1 MRNTL
6 LIIQREY
13 LERVRTRSFVVL
25 TLLFPGIMTVLMALP
40 AKLANLG
47 NSNEHIV
54 LVTSTPEFG
63 AIVRRQL
70 IAAHGAGGPSEN
82 PAQGQYV
89 VDVDLTATE
98 AERSTLQQKVGTR
111 AIDGFAWL
119 TDDAIA
125 SRKVTWW
132 SRDVGGFAGG
142 GGSRATLAGILTH
155 LVTRQQL
162 SASGLKAAQI
172 EEALKPVAIESVRI
186 GEGRELRGN
195 GTAKVLEIVV
205 MVMLLYMAVILYG
218 ISVMRSVLDEKSS
231 RIVEV
236 LLSSA
241 SSTELMTGKLIG
253 VGAVGLTQV
262 AVWAIMAGISLPSI
276 ALHTS
281 FSELN
286 ISTGAF
292 LAFGVFFLL
301 GYLLYSTMYATI
313 GAVCTTEQEGQQLQF
328 LVVFPLVI
336 SVFMLMPVMRS
347 PEAPAVVWMSMVPF
361 FAPVVMF
368 TRIVVQMPPAW
379 EIALSLF
386 LLIATTGALLVLGAR
401 IYRVG
406 ILMYGKRLT
415 LPEILHWMRR
425 SRV

>member
-1 MRNTL
+1 
-6 LIIQREY
+6 
-13 LERVRTRSFVVL
+13 
-25 TLLFPGIMTVLMALP
+25 
-40 AKLANLG
+40 
-47 NSNEHIV
+47 
-54 LVTSTPEFG
+54 
-63 AIVRRQL
+63 
-70 IAAHGAGGPSEN
+70 
-82 PAQGQYV
+82 
-89 VDVDLTATE
+89 
-98 AERSTLQQKVGTR
+98 
-111 AIDGFAWL
+111 
-119 TDDAIA
+119 
-125 SRKVTWW
+125 
-132 SRDVGGFAGG
+132 
-142 GGSRATLAGILTH
+142 

-186 GEGRELRGN
+186 AAGRELRGS
-195 GTAKVLEIVV
+195 GTGKFLEIVV
-205 MVMLLYMAVILYG
+205 MVMLLYMAVLLYG
-218 ISVMRSVLDEKSS
+218 ISVMRSVLDEKNS
-231 RIVEV
+231 RVMEV

-262 AVWAIMAGISLPSI
+262 VVWAAMAGISLPSI

-281 FSELN
+281 FSDLN
-286 ISTGAF
+286 ISPVAL

-313 GAVCTTEQEGQQLQF
+313 GAICTTEQEGQQLQF

-368 TRIVVQMPPAW
+368 TRIVVQMPPVW
-379 EIALSLF
+379 EIVLSLG
-386 LLIATTGALLVLGAR
+386 LLIATMGGLLVLGAR

-415 LPEILHWMRR
+415 IPEVWHWMGR